1 MIFVNFK
8 SYEEASGERCLDL
21 AKTIEEVALQ
31 TQIKII
37 PTVKISDL
45 KTISQ
50 NIKVETWIQNITE
63 SDNLAEIMENGAGG
77 TFINHSDYK
86 ITYFSLL
93 ERLVAKVK
101 AAGFKCLVFSDSIE
115 ELKKNATLKPDY
127 IAYEPPELIGSTTI
141 SVATARPEI
150 IAEASVITK
159 ELGLPLIVGAGIKS
173 SADIKKSLELGAVG
187 FAVAK
192 AIIQAPSQK
201 EALLELVKGFE

>member
-8 SYEEASGERCLDL
+8 SYEEASGERGLAL

-45 KTISQ
+45 KIISQ

-63 SDNLAEIMENGAGG
+63 SDNLTEIMENGARG
-77 TFINHSDYK
+77 TFLNHSDYK
-86 ITYFSLL
+86 ISDFSLL
-93 ERLVAKVK
+93 ERLVVKVK
-101 AAGFKCLVFSDSIE
+101 AAGLKCLVFCDGIE

-127 IAYEPPELIGSTTI
+127 ISYEPPELIGSTTI

>member
-8 SYEEASGERCLDL
+8 SYEEASGERGLAL

-50 NIKVETWIQNITE
+50 NTKVETWIQNITE
-63 SDNLAEIMENGAGG
+63 SDSLAEIMENGAGG

-86 ITYFSLL
+86 ITDFSLL

-101 AAGFKCLVFSDSIE
+101 AAGFRCLVFSDGIE
-115 ELKKNATLKPDY
+115 ELKKNASLKPDY

-159 ELGLPLIVGAGIKS
+159 ELGIPLIVGAGIKS